1 MWAKPAARGR
11 CAWRRRDAAT
21 GRQCSRCCHQSN
33 SSSSTL
39 FSHCALATADRNQA
53 DEFAD
58 VPSGAAADPSAVSHP
73 GSWTEPPCP
82 HFLGTATRPEC
93 ALSFVSTNLNLLL
106 PLYFLNGRFGNSIQ
120 RPSRAVHGRQRGRN
134 LPQGGDVPGAEK
146 DAATGRT
153 YSNE

>member
-58 VPSGAAADPSAVSHP
+58 VPSGAAVDPSAVGHP

-82 HFLGTATRPEC
+82 HFLGTATRPERRRPR
-93 ALSFVSTNLNLLL
+93 ATRLLS
-106 PLYFLNGRFGNSIQ
+106 PGE
-120 RPSRAVHGRQRGRN
+120 RAVRT
-134 LPQGGDVPGAEK
+134 GDLRFQAGHVPDEL
-146 DAATGRT
+146 RF
-153 YSNE
+153 